1 MDDSET
7 KAAALEEPAAPAVNG
22 VITSAIDLS
31 HHLNLSSRSRH
42 PSPLK
47 EIIKYM
53 AYDGMVSLAGGLP
66 HPSLFPIHNASFSVS
81 APNPKEGNIELQISN
96 NPTST
101 PPLSKFLQYGNCTG
115 NAELRQWCLEFTQQ
129 IHRPAY
135 KDYDVLLH
143 PGNTNAWCKVV
154 GLLCEKGDY
163 ILCESYTYPSAQAL
177 WIPNENF
184 AAPIAMD
191 GEGIMNKSLEETLES
206 WDSTHPGVNRPHV
219 LYLVS
224 VGSNPTGVS
233 MSAERRKQVYN
244 ICVRYDV
251 IIVEDDPYF
260 FLQYPEFDLSATSTE
275 YKAASNDEYLSSLIP
290 SFLHVD
296 YQGRVI
302 RLESFSK
309 TLAPGLRLGYF
320 VANPLFTERLLRAT
334 EVETQ
339 DPSGVSQALVLSLLA
354 SWTTSG
360 YITWLQNLR
369 LEYQRRRDWMTAA
382 IKELFDLSPASQFPE
397 LRAEGL
403 VAAIEGSAGT
413 RTPIFSFIPP
423 TGGMFL
429 WTKFYFAQNGKYQ
442 VIKNSKQEIDPEQAF
457 ANKLWSELAEEKV
470 LLTPG
475 YYYHPWQGAQ
485 KTSTSARGADPDT
498 SHFRLTFAMTTK
510 EDMEL
515 GIERLAKVVRRSW
528 SS

>member
-53 AYDGMVSLAGGLP
+53 AYDGMVSLAGG
-66 HPSLFPIHNASFSVS
+66 
-81 APNPKEGNIELQISN
+81 
-96 NPTST
+96 
-101 PPLSKFLQYGNCTG
+101 NCTG

-143 PGNTNAWCKVV
+143 PGNTNAW
-154 GLLCEKGDY
+154 Y
-163 ILCESYTYPSAQAL
+163 
-177 WIPNENF
+177 
-184 AAPIAMD
+184 
-191 GEGIMNKSLEETLES
+191 
-206 WDSTHPGVNRPHV
+206 
-219 LYLVS
+219 
-224 VGSNPTGVS
+224 
-233 MSAERRKQVYN
+233 
-244 ICVRYDV
+244 V

-498 SHFRLTFAMTTK
+498 SHFRLTFAMTT
-510 EDMEL
+510 
-515 GIERLAKVVRRSW
+515 VH
-528 SS
+528 